1 MNNNIC
7 YKIYEND
14 NDNDNENIDIE
25 HLINDIKISI
35 NNENKN
41 DHILALQTD
50 YNSNY
55 NVKQLKLIFNYYNI
69 ENKKRIQKK
78 QDLINM
84 IIDFELNNENINIV
98 NRRKQ
103 LWFYIEQLK
112 QDNYFNKFILI

>member
-69 ENKKRIQKK
+69 
-78 QDLINM
+78 
-84 IIDFELNNENINIV
+84 
-98 NRRKQ
+98 
-103 LWFYIEQLK
+103 
-112 QDNYFNKFILI
+112 